1 MKDNNNKGLAPIM
14 IIVLVA
20 VGVTLLFGFR
30 IISEHFLGTNKVKFE
45 GFPKKENS
53 NISENFSGESR
64 EENCQSG
71 EIPKF
76 EAEFTDFEKINAINP
91 IGGIGGGSPGR
102 SYIGVIKGTETPIY
116 SPTDMILENII
127 YAKRPND
134 SLTSLTNTNPEGEY
148 GL

>member
-1 MKDNNNKGLAPIM
+1 MKTNKGFSSILA
-14 IIVLVA
+14 IILI
-20 VGVTLLFGFR
+20 GVILLFGFR
-30 IISEHFLGTNKVKFE
+30 IVSEHFLGINPIKFE
-45 GFPKKENS
+45 GFLKQNS
-53 NISENFSGESR
+53 SSNNSVTEGYKGGPEG
-64 EENCQSG
+64 NCQSG
-71 EIPKF
+71 EVAKF

-134 SLTSLTNTNPEGEY
+134 SLTSLTHTNP
-148 GL
+148 